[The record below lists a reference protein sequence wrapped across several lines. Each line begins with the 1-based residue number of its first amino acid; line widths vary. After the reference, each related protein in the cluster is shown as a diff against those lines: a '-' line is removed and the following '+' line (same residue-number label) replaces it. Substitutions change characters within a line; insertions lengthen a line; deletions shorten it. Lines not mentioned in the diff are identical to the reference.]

1 MAFSIDAGTY
11 TLKTKNRE
19 KDNTI
24 LGNSTQFIIP
34 IYQRPYSW
42 SEKQIRK
49 FIADI
54 FVSFWGY
61 NKDNSSEPM
70 FIGTMQLS
78 KKDDNSEQNIID
90 GQQRITTFL
99 ILLKVLSIR
108 NPNSS
113 ELKEFD
119 FNWLI
124 TKVNNGKQQ
133 ENLKELLNSTSL
145 NIENNNNLNKYFDN
159 ALLINQILTEQIKQE
174 TENDP
179 VFNLTNFLEHLYS
192 KIYFVVIET
201 QASLSK
207 TLKIFDAIN
216 TTGLDLDA
224 GDIFKIRIY
233 EYLTKNGENDE
244 VFNQISALYEKIDT
258 KNKLANR
265 RVTDISSI
273 LHIYQ
278 FHLIAKYKLPTTL
291 YSVGTDRFFDRLFE
305 TLFNI
310 NKWEHFRNNV
320 EDGKLEL
327 KLEEIDSFIDIRFE
341 WDSKWRSGDYGNAE
355 NASILRL
362 WWWSRYGRFWNLIF
376 VFLHKHKDDENR
388 YEKLYAFSNRLT
400 KLYLLYSIYYQ
411 KSVNEMN
418 SSFSSKLVS
427 KIVNE
432 DYENVIQFIE
442 DKFSSQNEY
451 WRTRFRNTISGN
463 ILYSS
468 KVKNILCRL
477 SAMLEEDYKTL
488 DFKEIRDIRAK
499 LFDSQIDIEHIQSYN
514 DENKVERPKIK
525 SEWGETLN
533 SIGNLVVLEQKI
545 NRSINNRESE
555 KLKGYKKSEFQIVKS
570 KLVSEYDNWDLKKCE
585 IRKEKEVEKIINYIF
600 ENK

>member
-1 MAFSIDAGTY
+1 MPFSIDAGTY
-11 TLKTKNRE
+11 TLKIQNRK

-61 NKDNSSEPM
+61 NKENSSEPM

-78 KKDDNSEQNIID
+78 KKDDNGEQNIID

-99 ILLKVLSIR
+99 ILLKVLSLR

-113 ELKEFD
+113 QLKD
-119 FNWLI
+119 LDYNWLV

-133 ENLKELLNSTSL
+133 ENLKELINSTSL
-145 NIENNNNLNKYFDN
+145 RIENNNNLNKYFNN
-159 ALLINQILTEQIKQE
+159 ALLINKIIKEQVKQE

-179 VFNLTNFLEHLYS
+179 VFNLAKFLEHLYS

-224 GDIFKIRIY
+224 GDIFKIRMY
-233 EYLTKNGENDE
+233 EYLTKNGKSDE

-258 KNKLANR
+258 KNKSAKR
-265 RVTDISSI
+265 HVTGISNI
-273 LHIYQ
+273 LRIYQ
-278 FHLIAKYKLPTTL
+278 FYLIAKYKLPTTL

-310 NKWEHFRNNV
+310 NKWEHFKNNV
-320 EDGKLEL
+320 EDGKLQL
-327 KLEEIDSFIDIRFE
+327 KLEEIDSLIDIRFE
-341 WDSKWRSGDYGNAE
+341 WDNKWRSGDYGNAE
-355 NASILRL
+355 NASMLRL

-376 VFLHKHKDDENR
+376 VFLHKHKNEENR
-388 YEKLYAFSNRLT
+388 YEKLYAFSNRLI

-411 KSVNEMN
+411 KSVNEIN
-418 SSFSSKLVS
+418 STFSSKLVS

-432 DYENVIQFIE
+432 DYENVMQFIE
-442 DKFSSQNEY
+442 DKFTSQNEY

-477 SAMLEEDYKTL
+477 SAMLEENYKTI
-488 DFKEIRDIRAK
+488 DFEEIIDIRAK
-499 LFDSQIDIEHIQSYN
+499 LFESQIDIEHIQSYN

-525 SEWGETLN
+525 SKWGETLN

-555 KLKGYKKSEFQIVKS
+555 KLNGYKESRFEIVKT
-570 KLVSEYDNWDLKKCE
+570 KLVSEYDNWDLTKCKL
-585 IRKEKEVEKIINYIF
+585 RNEKEVEKIFNYIF
-600 ENK
+600 EKE